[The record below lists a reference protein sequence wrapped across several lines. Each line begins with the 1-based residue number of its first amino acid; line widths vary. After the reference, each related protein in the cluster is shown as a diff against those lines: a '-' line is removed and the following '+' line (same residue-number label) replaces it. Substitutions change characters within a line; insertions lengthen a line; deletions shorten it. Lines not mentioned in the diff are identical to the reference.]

1 MIQRE
6 GIKLGLKKCRTRK
19 PLFEKKGEEEK
30 KLPEYSFT
38 HVEKNRAEKN
48 FGKVSFGSAAEKFP
62 LLENFLFWRKILGR
76 GW

>member
-30 KLPEYSFT
+30 
-38 HVEKNRAEKN
+38 N
-48 FGKVSFGSAAEKFP
+48 FLNNPSLMSRKIGQRKILAKSVLGPQQK
-62 LLENFLFWRKILGR
+62 NFLFSKIFFFGEKF
-76 GW
+76 

>member
-30 KLPEYSFT
+30 KLPE
-38 HVEKNRAEKN
+38 
-48 FGKVSFGSAAEKFP
+48 
-62 LLENFLFWRKILGR
+62 
-76 GW
+76 